1 MNKQRRV
8 LLAASV
14 AVALPLMSGCATKIK
29 ASTSHNPAPSE
40 AFSSYG
46 RIVVK
51 PVAFAPGYRGN
62 PGALA
67 KIAGNLDKNLGES
80 VQQWNRAPD
89 NGRTL
94 TIEPIVEE
102 MSFKSSTKRVFLGP
116 LAGSSGV
123 LMRVSFRDQAGKVIA
138 TPEFFQRASAMSG
151 GFTLGVQD
159 NLMLTRVSK
168 LASDYIIANYSKAV
182 GGPTGADDAAIA
194 AN

>member
-1 MNKQRRV
+1 MNQHRRI
-8 LLAASV
+8 LLAVSV
-14 AVALPLMSGCATKIK
+14 AIALPLVSGCATKIK
-29 ASTSHNPAPSE
+29 ASTAHNPAPAE
-40 AFSSYG
+40 AFSTYG
-46 RIVVK
+46 RIVLK
-51 PVAFAPGYRGN
+51 PVSYAPGYRGD

-80 VQQWNRAPD
+80 VQQWNRARE

-94 TIEPIVEE
+94 TIEPVVEE

-123 LMRVSFRDQAGKVIA
+123 LMRVTFRDQAGKVIA
-138 TPEFFQRASAMSG
+138 KPEFFQRAGAMSG

-168 LASDYIIANYSKAV
+168 LASDYIIANYTQAV
-182 GGPTGADDAAIA
+182 GGPTGADDTAIA

>member
-1 MNKQRRV
+1 MKPQRRI

-14 AVALPLMSGCATKIK
+14 AIALPLMSGCATKIK
-29 ASTSHNPAPSE
+29 ASTAHNPAPAE
-40 AFSSYG
+40 AFSRYG
-46 RIVVK
+46 RIVLK
-51 PVAFAPGYRGN
+51 PVSFAPGYKGN
-62 PGALA
+62 PEALA
-67 KIAGNLDKNLGES
+67 KIAANLDKNLGES
-80 VQQWNRAPD
+80 VQQWNRARD

-94 TIEPIVEE
+94 TIEPVVEE

-123 LMRVSFRDQAGKVIA
+123 LMRVTFRDQAGKVVA
-138 TPEFFQRASAMSG
+138 NPEFFQRASAMSG

-168 LASDYIIANYSKAV
+168 LASDYIIANYAQAV
-182 GGPTGADDAAIA
+182 GGPTGADDAAVA